1 MNRYLCTYV
10 IKIKFLITGK
20 IPKIAQELTSKDNS
34 IMNFI
39 QVSLDA
45 LGLLCENHK
54 STEVIP
60 FMDLELVKLFL
71 SYRMCSQSPS
81 FRQQLVASL
90 KKV

>member
-1 MNRYLCTYV
+1 
-10 IKIKFLITGK
+10 
-20 IPKIAQELTSKDNS
+20 
-34 IMNFI
+34 MNFI